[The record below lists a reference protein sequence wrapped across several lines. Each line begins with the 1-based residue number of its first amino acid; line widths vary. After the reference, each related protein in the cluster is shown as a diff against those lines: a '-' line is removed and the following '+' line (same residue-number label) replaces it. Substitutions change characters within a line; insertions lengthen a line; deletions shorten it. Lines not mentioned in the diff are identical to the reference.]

1 MREGV
6 RKGRAIP
13 VQEKFL
19 VKLLMKAILYELSK
33 EYKLE
38 ELPSEEEF
46 EVYAEDLLKDTK
58 LEGLPSKEEIRGYVE
73 KISKDKDTCRH

>member
-1 MREGV
+1 MRQGV
-6 RKGRAIP
+6 QKGRAVP

-19 VKLLMKAILYELSK
+19 VKLLMKAILYDLSK

-46 EVYAEDLLKDTK
+46 EEYAEDLLKDAK
-58 LEGLPSKEEIRGYVE
+58 LEGLPSKEDIE
-73 KISKDKDTCRH
+73 KIIQKF